1 MGERHLLA
9 AARGWN
15 KSKDKIGSSS
25 ECNKSNP
32 RTFAI
37 SSKRCHN
44 NLLIWWF
51 SAELVSIAWPSFA
64 SNHDH
69 GHGALGGTSILKR
82 LRILWDSL
90 QFTTGVENAPHL
102 IFFPIVRATTSKA
115 QFHTPLLS
123 RTGAGLPSH
132 SILFYEMKKREN
144 IFGGNS
150 PCQHSY
156 KIEPS
161 CVYNWEL
168 LGEGSIIKLP
178 SVYWSPNIS
187 VDFCRT
193 AMRYKYK
200 YIYELS
206 ANICRQ
212 GCMEAPEKCRSK
224 ILKLAITRWP
234 TEACQST
241 SCSDR

>member
-69 GHGALGGTSILKR
+69 GHGALRGTSILKR

-90 QFTTGVENAPHL
+90 QFTTGGENAP
-102 IFFPIVRATTSKA
+102 IAYFF
-115 QFHTPLLS
+115 LLS
-123 RTGAGLPSH
+123 VLPPRKPNFIHRCSAGQGS
-132 SILFYEMKKREN
+132 FYPLTLSFFMKWKRERKC
-144 IFGGNS
+144 FFLEG
-150 PCQHSY
+150 
-156 KIEPS
+156 
-161 CVYNWEL
+161 VL
-168 LGEGSIIKLP
+168 LVS
-178 SVYWSPNIS
+178 
-187 VDFCRT
+187 T
-193 AMRYKYK
+193 T
-200 YIYELS
+200 
-206 ANICRQ
+206 
-212 GCMEAPEKCRSK
+212 
-224 ILKLAITRWP
+224 TR
-234 TEACQST
+234 
-241 SCSDR
+241 

>member
-1 MGERHLLA
+1 MGH
-9 AARGWN
+9 
-15 KSKDKIGSSS
+15 S
-25 ECNKSNP
+25 E
-32 RTFAI
+32 
-37 SSKRCHN
+37 
-44 NLLIWWF
+44 
-51 SAELVSIAWPSFA
+51 V
-64 SNHDH
+64 
-69 GHGALGGTSILKR
+69 
-82 LRILWDSL
+82 
-90 QFTTGVENAPHL
+90 
-102 IFFPIVRATTSKA
+102 
-115 QFHTPLLS
+115 LLS
-123 RTGAGLPSH
+123 SRDSGFFG
-132 SILFYEMKKREN
+132 ILYNSQLVVKMPPWHIFSYCPCCHLESPISYTAAQQDRGRFTLSLYPFLWNEKEREY
-144 IFGGNS
+144 FWGNS

-234 TEACQST
+234 AEACQSP

>member
-1 MGERHLLA
+1 MVFCRVGLNSLT
-9 AARGWN
+9 
-15 KSKDKIGSSS
+15 KI
-25 ECNKSNP
+25 CKQPWP
-32 RTFAI
+32 RP
-37 SSKRCHN
+37 
-44 NLLIWWF
+44 W
-51 SAELVSIAWPSFA
+51 
-64 SNHDH
+64 
-69 GHGALGGTSILKR
+69 GTPR
-82 LRILWDSL
+82 YFYPQETQDSL
-90 QFTTGVENAPHL
+90 GFFTIHNWWWKCPHS
-102 IFFPIVRATTSKA
+102 IFFPIVRAATSKA

-144 IFGGNS
+144 IFGGKS

-234 TEACQST
+234 AEACQSP